1 MNRVLES
8 KKETLLGM
16 LPHFFDN
23 YLHELPVGNRDRLLE
38 VAENTLLKKGNLSTY
53 ITLLNELPKF
63 DGVELSENGRINLE
77 LPTKFINDVNLKKIK
92 NTVLRLIPW
101 RKGPFN
107 FFGCEVNTEW
117 NSALK
122 WHRLGNRIEDLRGRL
137 VLDVGSGNGY
147 FAFRMV
153 LEGARAVL
161 CLEPSL
167 QSFVQFRF
175 CKHFLSDKPVEMLPL
190 RSEHVKFE
198 KRMFDTVFSMGV
210 LYHNR
215 EPKNHLEELRRYLR
229 LGGQLVLDTLIN
241 TVERASIL
249 VPSGRYASMRNGW
262 CVPSKQMVL
271 DWLSE
276 SGFKD
281 PHCID
286 ISTTT
291 TAEQRSTEMMPYHS
305 LSDGLDQIDSS
316 VTTEGY
322 ERPIRGVFLAN
333 AS

>member
-8 KKETLLGM
+8 GKDTLLGM

-23 YLHELPVGNRDRLLE
+23 YLHELPVGNRDRLLQE
-38 VAENTLLKKGNLSTY
+38 AESTLLKKGNLSTY
-53 ITLLNELPKF
+53 ITLLNELPKL

-107 FFGCEVNTEW
+107 FFGCEVDTEW
-117 NSALK
+117 NSAMK
-122 WHRLGNRIEDLRGRL
+122 WHRLANRIEDLRGRL

-147 FAFRMV
+147 FAFRMM

-167 QSFVQFRF
+167 QSFVQFRL

-190 RSEHVKFE
+190 RSEHVEFK

-229 LGGQLVLDTLIN
+229 LGGQLVLETLIN
-241 TVERASIL
+241 TVDRPSIL
-249 VPSGRYASMRNGW
+249 VPSGRYASMRNVW

-305 LSDGLDQIDSS
+305 LSDGLDQSDTS
-316 VTTEGY
+316 VTIEGY
-322 ERPIRGVFLAN
+322 ERPIRGIFLAN

>member
-1 MNRVLES
+1 MLES
-8 KKETLLGM
+8 GKDTLLGM

-23 YLHELPVGNRDRLLE
+23 YLHELRVGNRDRLLQE
-38 VAENTLLKKGNLSTY
+38 AESTLLKKGNLSTY
-53 ITLLNELPKF
+53 ITLLNELPKL

-147 FAFRMV
+147 FAFRMM

-167 QSFVQFRF
+167 QSFVQFRL

-198 KRMFDTVFSMGV
+198 KRIFDTVFSMGV

-229 LGGQLVLDTLIN
+229 LGGQLVLETLIN
-241 TVERASIL
+241 TVDRPSIL
-249 VPSGRYASMRNGW
+249 VPSGRYASMRNVW

-271 DWLSE
+271 DWLSQ

-305 LSDGLDQIDSS
+305 LIDGLNQLDTS
-316 VTTEGY
+316 VTIEGY
-322 ERPIRGVFLAN
+322 ERPIRGVFLAT
-333 AS
+333 ASK

>member
-1 MNRVLES
+1 MQKSR
-8 KKETLLGM
+8 KETLLGM
-16 LPHFFDN
+16 LPDFFDN
-23 YLHELPVGNRDRLLE
+23 YLHELPVGNRDRLLQ
-38 VAENTLLKKGNLSTY
+38 VAEDILLKKGNLSTY
-53 ITLLNELPKF
+53 VTLLNELPKF

-77 LPTKFINDVNLKKIK
+77 LPTKFINDVDLKKIK

-107 FFGCEVNTEW
+107 FFGCEVDAEW
-117 NSALK
+117 NSAVK
-122 WHRLGNRIEDLRGRL
+122 WFRLASRIEDLRERL

-147 FAFRMV
+147 FAFRMM

-175 CKHFLSDKPVEMLPL
+175 CKHFLLDRPVEMLPL
-190 RSEHVKFE
+190 RSEHVRFE

-215 EPKNHLEELRRYLR
+215 EPKNHLEDLRRYLR
-229 LGGQLVLDTLIN
+229 LGGQLVLDTLIDSAD
-241 TVERASIL
+241 RPSIL
-249 VPSGRYASMRNGW
+249 VPSGRYASMRNVW
-262 CVPSKQMVL
+262 SVPSKQMVL

-276 SGFKD
+276 SGFND

-291 TAEQRSTEMMPYHS
+291 VAEQRSTEMMPYHS
-305 LSDGLDQIDSS
+305 LTDGLDQMDNS
-316 VTTEGY
+316 VTIEGY
-322 ERPIRGVFLAN
+322 ERPVRGIFLAN

>member
-1 MNRVLES
+1 MNGVLES
-8 KKETLLGM
+8 GKETLLGM

-77 LPTKFINDVNLKKIK
+77 LPTKFINDVDLKKIK

-101 RKGPFN
+101 RKGPFD
-107 FFGCEVNTEW
+107 FFGCGVNTEW

-122 WHRLGNRIEDLRGRL
+122 WHRLSDRIEDLRGRL

-241 TVERASIL
+241 TVDRPSIL
-249 VPSGRYASMRNGW
+249 VPSGRYASMRNVW

-281 PHCID
+281 PQCID

-291 TAEQRSTEMMPYHS
+291 TAEQRSTEMMPYNS

-316 VTTEGY
+316 VTIEGY

>member
-1 MNRVLES
+1 MNEVLKS
-8 KKETLLGM
+8 TQETLLGM
-16 LPHFFDN
+16 LPDFFDN
-23 YLHELPVGNRDRLLE
+23 YLHELPVSNRGRLLQ
-38 VAENTLLKKGNLSTY
+38 VAEDILLKKGNLSTY
-53 ITLLNELPKF
+53 ITLLNELPKL
-63 DGVELSENGRINLE
+63 DGVELSENGGINLE
-77 LPTKFINDVNLKKIK
+77 LSADAINDANLKKIK

-107 FFGCEVNTEW
+107 FFGCEVDTEW
-117 NSALK
+117 NSAVK
-122 WHRLGNRIEDLRGRL
+122 WHRLANRIEDLQGRL

-147 FAFRMV
+147 FAFRMM

-175 CKHFLSDKPVEMLPL
+175 CKHFLSDKPIEMLPL
-190 RSEHVKFE
+190 RSEHAIFE

-215 EPKNHLEELRRYLR
+215 EPKNHLEDLRHYLR
-229 LGGQLVLDTLIN
+229 LGGQLVLETLIN
-241 TVERASIL
+241 RADRPSIL
-249 VPSGRYASMRNGW
+249 VPSGRYASMRNVW

-271 DWLSE
+271 DWLYE
-276 SGFKD
+276 SGFND

-291 TAEQRSTEMMPYHS
+291 VAEQRSTEMMPYHS
-305 LSDGLDQIDSS
+305 LSDGLDQMDTS
-316 VTTEGY
+316 VTIEGY

>member
-1 MNRVLES
+1 
-8 KKETLLGM
+8 M

-23 YLHELPVGNRDRLLE
+23 YLYELPVGNRDRLLE
-38 VAENTLLKKGNLSTY
+38 GAENTLLKKGNLSTY

-215 EPKNHLEELRRYLR
+215 EPKKHLEELRRYLR
-229 LGGQLVLDTLIN
+229 LGGQLVLETLIN
-241 TVERASIL
+241 TVDRSSIL
-249 VPSGRYASMRNGW
+249 VPSGRYASMRNVW

-276 SGFKD
+276 SGFTD
-281 PHCID
+281 LHCID
-286 ISTTT
+286 IS
-291 TAEQRSTEMMPYHS
+291 
-305 LSDGLDQIDSS
+305 
-316 VTTEGY
+316 
-322 ERPIRGVFLAN
+322 VF
-333 AS
+333 

>member
-1 MNRVLES
+1 VLES
-8 KKETLLGM
+8 GKDTLLGM

-23 YLHELPVGNRDRLLE
+23 YLHELPVGNRDRLLQE
-38 VAENTLLKKGNLSTY
+38 AESTLLKKGNLSTY
-53 ITLLNELPKF
+53 ITLLNELPKL

-107 FFGCEVNTEW
+107 FFGCEVDTEW
-117 NSALK
+117 NSAMK
-122 WHRLGNRIEDLRGRL
+122 WHRLANRIEDLRGRL

-147 FAFRMV
+147 FAFRMM

-167 QSFVQFRF
+167 QSFVQFRL

-190 RSEHVKFE
+190 RSEHVEFK

-229 LGGQLVLDTLIN
+229 LGGQLVLETLIN
-241 TVERASIL
+241 TVDRPSIL
-249 VPSGRYASMRNGW
+249 VPSGRYASMRNVW

-305 LSDGLDQIDSS
+305 LSDGLDQSDTS
-316 VTTEGY
+316 VTIEGY
-322 ERPIRGVFLAN
+322 ERPIRGIFLAN

>member
-1 MNRVLES
+1 
-8 KKETLLGM
+8 
-16 LPHFFDN
+16 
-23 YLHELPVGNRDRLLE
+23 
-38 VAENTLLKKGNLSTY
+38 
-53 ITLLNELPKF
+53 
-63 DGVELSENGRINLE
+63 
-77 LPTKFINDVNLKKIK
+77 
-92 NTVLRLIPW
+92 
-101 RKGPFN
+101 
-107 FFGCEVNTEW
+107 
-117 NSALK
+117 
-122 WHRLGNRIEDLRGRL
+122 
-137 VLDVGSGNGY
+137 
-147 FAFRMV
+147 
-153 LEGARAVL
+153 
-161 CLEPSL
+161 
-167 QSFVQFRF
+167 
-175 CKHFLSDKPVEMLPL
+175 MLPL

-241 TVERASIL
+241 NTVDRPSIL
-249 VPSGRYASMRNGW
+249 VPSGRYASMRNVW

-271 DWLSE
+271 DWLSQ

-305 LSDGLDQIDSS
+305 LSDGLDQIDTS
-316 VTTEGY
+316 VTIEGY
-322 ERPIRGVFLAN
+322 ERPIRGIFLAN